1 MKKALLTGLFTVL
14 ALACSLLVISACG
27 GKTVNELSFD
37 SDNMPQIVFVQGQE
51 LDLSKGRLIA
61 DGSIVQMVPTAL
73 K

>member
-27 GKTVNELSFD
+27 GKNGNELSFD

-51 LDLSKGRLIA
+51 LDLSKGRLIV
-61 DGSIVQMVPTAL
+61 DGL
-73 K
+73 